1 MSESPRMAELLKP
14 AIRLTMVLL
23 LPVLLGA
30 AKPPSIASEPVSRR
44 DTSWWRQRFEEK
56 QVEMKYGHVDL
67 LWLGDSITQDW
78 ERDGPQDWRNFA
90 PIWQKFYGD
99 RHAINLGFR
108 GDSTCH
114 LLWRLEHG
122 ELDGISPKAAILL
135 IGANNFG
142 HIHTNAAQTYEGI
155 VVILDTLHRRLPATQ
170 VLLIGVLPSLRSPWI
185 SRNTRELNRH
195 LTTLPA
201 AKGSWLRYV
210 DVGRIVEDRGRVDP
224 SRFLDPFLTPPDA
237 PLHPS
242 APTQAVM
249 AATIEPTVAAM
260 MHDHVHH

>member
-1 MSESPRMAELLKP
+1 MFDSPRKTGLLKQ
-14 AIRLTMVLL
+14 AARLTTVLL
-23 LPVLLGA
+23 LPVVLGA
-30 AKPPSIASEPVSRR
+30 AKPPSIASEPISRL

-56 QVEMKYGHVDL
+56 QVDVRRGHLDL

-114 LLWRLEHG
+114 LLWRLQHG

-142 HIHTNAAQTYEGI
+142 HIHTTAAQTYEGI

-185 SRNTRELNRH
+185 SRNTGELNRH

-201 AKGSWLRYV
+201 AKGSWLRYI
-210 DVGRIVEDRGRVDP
+210 DVSRIVEDHGRVDP
-224 SRFLDPFLTPPDA
+224 RRFLDPLLTPPDA

-249 AATIEPTVAAM
+249 AAMIEPMVAAM
-260 MHDHVHH
+260 MHDHRHD